1 MKQIRSFAPLAGLL
15 AAIALAGCASLP
27 HIGPAKSAAAPVA
40 GARNAGAPAGAAVQ
54 AQAAAAPAAPGLRE
68 GIAMYNNGDYNGAI
82 RRLGASDVTGGSKA
96 TQLEAL
102 KYTAFSY
109 CLTSRQ
115 TLCRLQFEK
124 ALKLDPSFD
133 LEAGENG
140 HPLWGPVFV
149 KAKKNK

>member
-1 MKQIRSFAPLAGLL
+1 MKQIRSYSLACLL
-15 AAIALAGCASLP
+15 GAIVLTGCANLP
-27 HIGPAKSAAAPVA
+27 RIGGAK
-40 GARNAGAPAGAAVQ
+40 NAGAAAGGAAAGAA
-54 AQAAAAPAAPGLRE
+54 ATAPAAPAPLASGLKE
-68 GIAMYNNGDYNGAI
+68 GIAMYNNGDYNDAI
-82 RRLGASDVTGGSKA
+82 KRLGASDVTGGSRA
-96 TQLEAL
+96 TQVEAL

-133 LEAGENG
+133 LEAGEHG

-149 KAKKNK
+149 KAKKSK